1 MEVDRASSLPPYV
14 QIADQLREMITSGRL
29 EPGARLPS
37 ADWITQDAGVARLTA
52 RKALRKLRDEKYAY
66 VSAGM
71 GTYVRNKNEWPDT
84 VEKPKRQS

>member
-37 ADWITQDAGVARLTA
+37 ADFLVQDVGIARLTA
-52 RKALRKLRDEKYAY
+52 RKSLKLLRDEGWAY
-66 VSAGM
+66 VSSGM
-71 GTYVRNKNEWPDT
+71 GTYVAKREHWPGGDQAT
-84 VEKPKRQS
+84 PPS